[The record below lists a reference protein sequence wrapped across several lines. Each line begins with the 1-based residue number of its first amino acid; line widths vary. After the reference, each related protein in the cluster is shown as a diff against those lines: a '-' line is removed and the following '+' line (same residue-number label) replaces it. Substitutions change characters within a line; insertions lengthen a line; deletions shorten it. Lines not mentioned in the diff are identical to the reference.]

1 MIIFEGGL
9 QMTLL
14 TYAPITNLPVGVRLE
29 SAEDY
34 LPWKTFQ
41 TLLKLKDKGARS
53 LQVLADF
60 VLGLWVHVNGGGW
73 RFDGDCIVVR
83 KLPTLEVHD
92 PPHHGH
98 FVGSME
104 AHPCTQMPKDRWFA
118 LWEMEYLRNPQD
130 KLYIATPAAFCAKS
144 PLLLQY
150 LKLLASTVMD
160 PDVNLA
166 TVEWA
171 KKESTGAFPYYC
183 IAMQALKK
191 VFIDHGCD
199 AIVDADVCTPLPYS
213 LNMKTIDPS
222 KNHLCP
228 AERLKDATCVNCFFS
243 STKKETTGAA
253 IVERG
258 SMDVVKKGCTWDILL
273 DSLGKPLGDGK
284 WKEVVKPTKV
294 LQRPVSREGG
304 AVCFQELLKNVSTK
318 FALPASQTMQEVVQ
332 DSQAWDQWCRRGI
345 SVKAWGE
352 MASSRA
358 RSSDGWSTR
367 SHPCS
372 SPGYQDVPGS
382 RANQNQHLPYYS
394 LCLCR
399 THKI

>member
-14 TYAPITNLPVGVRLE
+14 TYAPIRNLPAGVRLE

-41 TLLKLKDKGARS
+41 KLLNLKDKGVRQ

-60 VLGLWVHVNGGGW
+60 VLGLWVYVNGGGW

-92 PPHHGH
+92 PPHYGH

-104 AHPCTQMPKDRWFA
+104 RHPCTQMPRSRLFA
-118 LWEMEYLRNPQD
+118 LLEMEYLKNPQD

-160 PDVNLA
+160 SKVNLA

-171 KKESTGAFPYYC
+171 KKEQSSVPYYN

-191 VFIDHGCD
+191 VFLDHGCD
-199 AIVDADVCTPLPYS
+199 GAIADAGVCSPLPYY
-213 LNMKTIDPS
+213 LNEKTIDSS
-222 KNHLCP
+222 KNHVCKV
-228 AERLKDATCVNCFFS
+228 ERLKDATCVNCFFS
-243 STKKETTGAA
+243 STKKTSTGAA
-253 IVERG
+253 CVLLG
-258 SMDVVKKGCTWDILL
+258 SMDVVEKGCTWDILL
-273 DSLGKPLGDGK
+273 DSLGTPLGDGK

-294 LQRPVSREGG
+294 QRPVSREMG
-304 AVCFQELLKNVSTK
+304 AVCFQELLKK
-318 FALPASQTMQEVVQ
+318 WQFALPASRAVQEVPHG
-332 DSQAWDQWCRRGI
+332 SEAWRAWCSPGANPVVCRLL
-345 SVKAWGE
+345 
-352 MASSRA
+352 ASTPSYL
-358 RSSDGWSTR
+358 STPLG
-367 SHPCS
+367 PCS
-372 SPGYQDVPGS
+372 SSGHQDVRGS
-382 RANQNQHLPYYS
+382 PANLNHHLPYYN

-399 THKI
+399 THKISHST